1 VIGAPDETIGGAVA
15 GAVHI
20 LPGSETGLTTANAKS
35 FHQNS
40 PGIPD
45 TAEDGE
51 IFGGWSSPYWFFFL
65 AL

>member
-1 VIGAPDETIGGAVA
+1 MLIA

-20 LPGSETGLTTANAKS
+20 LYGSATGLTTAKTQF
-35 FHQNS
+35 FHQNTT
-40 PGIPD
+40 GIPD

-51 IFGGWSSPYWFFFL
+51 LFGGWSSPYWFFFL